1 MNLGLEYIKYR
12 WKAKGSSTNRSNFTQ
27 DFEDKCLSINKDLQD
42 YLLLNELIEKLNS
55 DKSEIEIEDFGAGSK
70 KLGNKRS
77 IQQILKTSSSKGK
90 YGDFLYRICKHYAF
104 KNILEF
110 GTSLG
115 IGSIHMQLG
124 CKTTKITTIE
134 ACKNTRE
141 QALKNFES
149 IAPHNITSLH
159 STFDQYLEN
168 SNKTVFDLIFV
179 DGHHDGQAL
188 LNYMESLREY
198 SDNETIFIL
207 DDIRWSDS
215 MLNAWNTLISSDDFH
230 ITYDLFRFGVLIRKT
245 ELEKEMVAIRL

>member
-1 MNLGLEYIKYR
+1 
-12 WKAKGSSTNRSNFTQ
+12 
-27 DFEDKCLSINKDLQD
+27 
-42 YLLLNELIEKLNS
+42 
-55 DKSEIEIEDFGAGSK
+55 
-70 KLGNKRS
+70 
-77 IQQILKTSSSKGK
+77 
-90 YGDFLYRICKHYAF
+90 
-104 KNILEF
+104 
-110 GTSLG
+110 
-115 IGSIHMQLG
+115 MQLG